1 MNMINKMRPI
11 LETLILNLSHLEIYF
26 RFQSLVIK
34 DTCLHSQLAEKSIQ
48 VLMDKDLKIYNC
60 TDYHRDF

>member
-34 DTCLHSQLAEKSIQ
+34 DTCLHFQLAEKSIQ
-48 VLMDKDLKIYNC
+48 VLMDKDLKIYNY